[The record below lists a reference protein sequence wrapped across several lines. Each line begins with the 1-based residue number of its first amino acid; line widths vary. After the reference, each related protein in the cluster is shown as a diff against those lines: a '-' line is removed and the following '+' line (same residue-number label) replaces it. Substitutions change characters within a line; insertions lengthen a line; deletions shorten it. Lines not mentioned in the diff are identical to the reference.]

1 MPIILCYQYL
11 NFWNPYIYHIYFAY
25 NFNCLC
31 PLFIFFKFIG
41 SRALVFIN
49 GTRINV
55 NNNNNN
61 SNNNNNNNN
70 RNNTTNNDN
79 SSNGTDNDIII
90 LIIIIII
97 IMIII
102 IIIIMMMM
110 ELL

>member
-11 NFWNPYIYHIYFAY
+11 NFSNPYIYHVYCAC
-25 NFNCLC
+25 NFNCLG

-61 SNNNNNNNN
+61 NNNN
-70 RNNTTNNDN
+70 RNNTTNNN
-79 SSNGTDNDIII
+79 NISSGTDNDI
-90 LIIIIII
+90 
-97 IMIII
+97 III

-110 ELL
+110 MELL